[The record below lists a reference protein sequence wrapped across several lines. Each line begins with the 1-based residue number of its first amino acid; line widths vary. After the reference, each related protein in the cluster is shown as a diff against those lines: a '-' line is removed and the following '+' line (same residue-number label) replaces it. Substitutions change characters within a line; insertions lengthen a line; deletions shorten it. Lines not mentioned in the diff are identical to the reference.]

1 MSHPTP
7 DEIFDAAAGIASR
20 IVEQQHH
27 LHDATYPN
35 CQHCRLMREQQGLHI
50 HTSSTGAGFDP
61 TCENCRDIEAGRRN
75 WSNMGITRQAPDQGK
90 RPESWM
96 VQDPYGR
103 IDHVF
108 ERPDLAMAYAGSV
121 SRSDRPTIV
130 TDPEGVQ
137 VLVLRVDPRVTV
149 QAVRNL
155 TGPAPECSGP
165 DCPTCR
171 SLAEQPRP
179 EASVQALAGA
189 RLFFALYHHPKIYP
203 ELLGKDGPLSN
214 TGFMKAYTSAQRAF
228 LPDEAQASRQSKVYR
243 DDDEMLIE
251 QGRREGRHQA
261 AEAIRQQARMF
272 GTGGEF
278 SMVSHEVAAQL
289 AEGTT
294 GVKAGEQ

>member
-7 DEIFDAAAGIASR
+7 DEIFDVAAGIASR

-27 LHDATYPN
+27 LHDATDPN

-50 HTSSTGAGFDP
+50 HTSSVGPGFDP
-61 TCENCRDIEAGRRN
+61 TCENCRDIDAGRRN
-75 WSNMGITRQAPDQGK
+75 WSNMEITRQAPEQPK

-103 IDHVF
+103 IDHMF
-108 ERPDLAMAYAGSV
+108 ERQDLAMSYAGSV

-130 TDPEGVQ
+130 TDPDGVQ

-155 TGPAPECSGP
+155 TGPATRPTLPPEP
-165 DCPTCR
+165 
-171 SLAEQPRP
+171 A

-214 TGFMKAYTSAQRAF
+214 LGFMKAYTSAQRAF
-228 LPDEAQASRQSKVYR
+228 LPDEYPSRKAEVYR
-243 DDDEMLIE
+243 ADDEMLIE
-251 QGRREGRHQA
+251 QGRREGRRQA

-272 GTGGEF
+272 TGDRVVVEGEPGTMLSF
-278 SMVSHEVAAQL
+278 EVAAQL

-294 GVKAGEQ
+294 GVKEGDGA